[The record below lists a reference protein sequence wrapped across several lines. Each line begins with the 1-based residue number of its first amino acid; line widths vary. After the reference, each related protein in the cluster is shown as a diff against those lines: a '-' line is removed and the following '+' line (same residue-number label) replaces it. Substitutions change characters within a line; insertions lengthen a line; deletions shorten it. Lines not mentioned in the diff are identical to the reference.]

1 MHRTIRIEMRR
12 AAYISSICL
21 AASFLLPG
29 CSASTPVGSSDVVEE
44 AETEESAIPQV
55 DTDAVIEAYGSSNTV
70 LSIDD
75 VLNKRSGFFIGDDES
90 GYIELQNS
98 YTVVD
103 ATGGLIPRKYVPANT
118 DQGEVP
124 TFDRSSGTQLIARSD
139 IDLDH
144 GECAAAVRITNEGY
158 YSDYYFDLNPSD
170 EVEGVAFGETGAGED
185 DDSRVLDILHQVGL
199 DVGYDEDYHWVS
211 NAPIDIHVGRWA
223 GADLT
228 EFTVSI
234 DTPYIQCEQDG
245 NTPCG
250 DSFTLLP
257 TERTRDGYYTIDIS
271 SLEPGEYLIGAVDG
285 SAGTDGYEWAGEWT
299 GFRKTA
305 DAFRLTIK

>member
-1 MHRTIRIEMRR
+1 MHRTMCIGMRG
-12 AAYISSICL
+12 AACISSICL
-21 AASFLLPG
+21 AASFLLTG
-29 CSASTPVGSSDVVEE
+29 CSASAPAGSSDVMEETE
-44 AETEESAIPQV
+44 AEESTVPQI
-55 DTDAVIEAYGSSNTV
+55 DTDSVIEAYGSSNTV

-75 VLNKRSGFFIGDDES
+75 VLNKDSGFFIGDDES
-90 GYIELQNS
+90 GYMELQNS

-103 ATGGLIPRKYVPANT
+103 ATGGLIPRKYVPTNPN
-118 DQGEVP
+118 QGEVP
-124 TFDRSSGTQLIARSD
+124 TFDRSSGSQLIARSD

-199 DVGYDEDYHWVS
+199 DVDYDADYHWVS
-211 NAPIDIHVGRWA
+211 DVPVDIHVGRWA
-223 GADLT
+223 GPDLT

-234 DTPYIQCEQDG
+234 DAPYIQCEQDG

-250 DSFTLLP
+250 DSFIPLS
-257 TERTRDGYYTIDIS
+257 TERSRDGYYTIDIS
-271 SLEPGEYLIGAVDG
+271 SLEPGEYLIGTVDG